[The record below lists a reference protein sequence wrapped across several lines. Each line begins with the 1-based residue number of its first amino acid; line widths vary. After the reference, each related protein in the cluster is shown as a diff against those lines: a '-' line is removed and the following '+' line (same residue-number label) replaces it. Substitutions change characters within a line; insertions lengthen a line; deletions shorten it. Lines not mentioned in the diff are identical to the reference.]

1 MGDADAAKA
10 VLTFALPKSGMCF
23 ASVFPGALF
32 DLGYSDGLLS
42 ALALF
47 FLAPVLP
54 V

>member
-23 ASVFPGALF
+23 ASVLPGALF
-32 DLGYSDGLLS
+32 DLGCSDGLLS
-42 ALALF
+42 ALAVF